1 MRDGALNK
9 KGSNFNPAGGAIQ
22 GESACMIRFLF
33 MKTDEDI
40 AKQAIPQDIREEAA
54 ELARGTEI
62 LPEGVNALA
71 AKIWQ
76 ARKEER
82 PLRVKF
88 GIDPTSTDLH
98 VGHAVGFRKLSRF
111 QKFGHKIVVII
122 GGFTAQIGDPT
133 GRNSTRP
140 PLTADDVA
148 VNAKTYL
155 DQMGSIIDLQK
166 AELTNNADWLAPMN
180 LNDIIKLAS
189 KVTVNQML
197 AKEAFGSR
205 IEQQLPVHLHELFYP
220 ILQGYDSVAVKSD
233 VEIGGTDQRFNILA
247 GRELQGH
254 FGQPQQLA
262 MLLPLLE
269 GTDGVQK
276 MSKSFNNYIG
286 LKDVPDDMFGK
297 CMRIPDS
304 LIVKYFEMTTDWTGS
319 DIDKLKAELAAG
331 ANPKDAK
338 EKLAGQIVSQYHNKE
353 LADKALAEWTRVHS
367 ERQIPEEMPSH
378 VVAGDSQLFRI
389 LVDSKLASSTSEA
402 KRFILEGAV
411 RLDGE
416 QVREPNAQVT
426 LGKPEGAV
434 LQVGRRKFVRLINP

>member
-1 MRDGALNK
+1 MNK
-9 KGSNFNPAGGAIQ
+9 
-22 GESACMIRFLF
+22 
-33 MKTDEDI
+33 TEDI
-40 AKQAIPQDIREEAA
+40 AKQAIPQDILEEAA
-54 ELARGTEI
+54 ELARGAEI
-62 LPEGVNALA
+62 LPDGVNALA

-76 ARKEER
+76 ARKEGR
-82 PLRVKF
+82 PLRVKL

-98 VGHAVGFRKLSRF
+98 VGHAVCFRKLSRF
-111 QKFGHKIVVII
+111 QKFGHQIVVII

-155 DQMGSIIDLQK
+155 DQMGSIIDLNK
-166 AELTNNADWLAPMN
+166 AEVTNNGDWLAPLN
-180 LNDIIKLAS
+180 LNDLIKLAS

-220 ILQGYDSVAVKSD
+220 ILQGYDSVAIKSD
-233 VEIGGTDQRFNILA
+233 IELGGTDQRFNILA

-254 FGQPQQLA
+254 YGQSQQLA

-276 MSKSFNNYIG
+276 MSKSYNNYIG
-286 LKDVPDDMFGK
+286 LKEIPDDMFGK
-297 CMRIPDS
+297 CMRIPDN
-304 LIVKYFEMTTDWTGS
+304 LIIKYFEMTTDWTGAE
-319 DIDKLKAELAAG
+319 IDKLKAELAAG

-338 EKLAGQIVSQYHNKE
+338 EKLAWQIVCQYHNKDI
-353 LADKALAEWTRVHS
+353 ADKALLEWTRVHS
-367 ERQIPEEMPSH
+367 ERQVPEEIPSH
-378 VVAGDSQLFRI
+378 VVTADCQLFRI
-389 LVDSKLASSTSEA
+389 MVESKLTSGTGEA
-402 KRFILEGAV
+402 KRLIQEGAV

-426 LGKPEGAV
+426 ISKPEGVV
-434 LQVGRRKFVRLINP
+434 LQVGRRKFVRLVNK

>member
-1 MRDGALNK
+1 
-9 KGSNFNPAGGAIQ
+9 
-22 GESACMIRFLF
+22 

-40 AKQAIPQDIREEAA
+40 AKQAIPQDILEEAN

-62 LPEGVNALA
+62 LPDGAKALA
-71 AKIWQ
+71 GKIWQ
-76 ARKEER
+76 ARTEGR

-98 VGHAVGFRKLSRF
+98 IGHAVGFRKLRRF
-111 QKFGHKIVVII
+111 QKFGHKIIVII

-155 DQMGSIIDLQK
+155 DQMGSIIDLDK
-166 AELTNNADWLAPMN
+166 AELTNNADWLAPLN
-180 LNDIIKLAS
+180 LNDLIKLAS

-220 ILQGYDSVAVKSD
+220 ILQGYDSVAIKSD
-233 VEIGGTDQRFNILA
+233 IELGGTDQRFNILA

-254 FGQPQQLA
+254 YGQAQQLA

-276 MSKSFNNYIG
+276 MSKSYNNYIG
-286 LKDVPDDMFGK
+286 LKECPDDMFGK
-297 CMRIPDS
+297 CMRIPDD
-304 LIVKYFEMTTDWTGS
+304 LIVKYFEMATDLTGA
-319 DIDKLKAELAAG
+319 DVDKLKAELAAG

-338 EKLAGQIVSQYHNKE
+338 EKLAWQIVSQYHGKD
-353 LADKALAEWTRVHS
+353 LADKALSEWTRVHS
-367 ERQIPEEMPSH
+367 ERQVPEDMPSH
-378 VVAGDSQLFRI
+378 VVKPDTQLFRVM
-389 LVDSKLASSTSEA
+389 VDAKLASGTSEA
-402 KRFILEGAV
+402 KRLIQEGAV
-411 RLDGE
+411 RMDGE
-416 QVREPNAQVT
+416 QVRDPNLQVT
-426 LGKPEGAV
+426 ISGAVGVV
-434 LQVGRRKFVRLINP
+434 LQVGRRKFVRLIK